1 MTPTDDAVIQIADRR
16 VLVFAADGPAVAAEA
31 DALDLIGAT
40 WGQEVDWLVLPAA
53 RLLAE
58 FLDLK
63 TGLAGAVLQKIV
75 TYGQRLAVVGD
86 IAAAEAASG
95 ALRDFVR
102 ESNRGDR
109 IWFVP
114 DMTAFETK
122 LRTR

>member
-1 MTPTDDAVIQIADRR
+1 MTSTDDRVIQIADRR
-16 VLVFAADGPAVAAEA
+16 ILAFAGDGPLVAAEA

-40 WGQEVDWLVLPAA
+40 WGQEIDWLALPAA
-53 RLLAE
+53 RLAPA

-86 IAAAEAASG
+86 IAAAEGASG

-114 DMTAFETK
+114 DMTAFEAK
-122 LRTR
+122 LRT

>member
-1 MTPTDDAVIQIADRR
+1 MT
-16 VLVFAADGPAVAAEA
+16 DGPVVAAEA

-40 WGQEVDWLVLPAA
+40 WGQEVDWLVLPLA
-53 RLLAE
+53 RLSAD
-58 FLDLK
+58 FLYLK

-75 TYGQRLAVVGD
+75 TYGQRLAIVGD

-95 ALRDFVR
+95 ALKDFVR

-114 DMTAFETK
+114 DMTAFEAR

>member
-1 MTPTDDAVIQIADRR
+1 MTSTDDRVIQIAERR
-16 VLVFAADGPAVAAEA
+16 ILAFAADGPPVAAEA

-40 WGQEVDWLVLPAA
+40 WGQEIDWLALPVA
-53 RLLAE
+53 RLAPA

-86 IAAAEAASG
+86 IAAAEGASG

-102 ESNRGDR
+102 EANRGDR

-114 DMTAFETK
+114 DMTAFEAK
-122 LRTR
+122 LRT

>member
-1 MTPTDDAVIQIADRR
+1 MTQSDDAVIQIADRR
-16 VLVFAADGPAVAAEA
+16 VMVFAAYGPAVAAEA
-31 DALDLIGAT
+31 DALDMIGAT
-40 WGQEVDWLVLPAA
+40 WGQEIDWLILPAA
-53 RLLAE
+53 RLSAG

-75 TYGQRLAVVGD
+75 TYGQRLAIVGD
-86 IAAAEAASG
+86 IAAAEAASS

-114 DMTAFETK
+114 DMTAFESK

>member
-1 MTPTDDAVIQIADRR
+1 MSQTDDAVIQMADHR
-16 VLVFAADGPAVAAEA
+16 VLVFAADGPVVAAEA

-40 WGQEVDWLVLPAA
+40 WGQEVDWLVLPLA
-53 RLLAE
+53 RLSAD

-75 TYGQRLAVVGD
+75 TYGQRLAIVGD

-95 ALRDFVR
+95 ALKDFVR

-114 DMTAFETK
+114 DITALEAK

>member
-1 MTPTDDAVIQIADRR
+1 MTPTDDAVIRIADRR
-16 VLVFAADGPAVAAEA
+16 VMVFAADGPAVTAEA

-40 WGQEVDWLVLPAA
+40 WGQEVDWLVLPTE
-53 RLLAE
+53 RLSPE

-63 TGLAGAVLQKIV
+63 TGLAGALLQKIV
-75 TYGQRLAVVGD
+75 TYGQRLAIVGD
-86 IAAAEAASG
+86 ITAAEAASG

-109 IWFVP
+109 IWFAP
-114 DMTAFETK
+114 DMTALEAR

>member
-16 VLVFAADGPAVAAEA
+16 VMVFAADGPPVSAEA

-40 WGQEVDWLVLPAA
+40 WGQEVDWLVLPAE
-53 RLLAE
+53 RLSPA

-75 TYGQRLAVVGD
+75 TYGQRLAIVGD

-114 DMTAFETK
+114 DMTAFEAR

>member
-1 MTPTDDAVIQIADRR
+1 MTQTDDAVIQIADRR
-16 VLVFAADGPAVAAEA
+16 VLVFAADGPPVAAEA

-40 WGQEVDWLVLPAA
+40 WGQEIDWLALPAV
-53 RLLAE
+53 RLSAE
-58 FLDLK
+58 FLELK

-75 TYGQRLAVVGD
+75 TYGQRLAIVGD

-114 DMTAFETK
+114 DMTAFEAK

>member
-16 VLVFAADGPAVAAEA
+16 VMVFAADGPPVSAEA

-40 WGQEVDWLVLPAA
+40 WGQDVDWLVLPAE
-53 RLLAE
+53 RLSPA

-75 TYGQRLAVVGD
+75 TYGQRLPIVGD
-86 IAAAEAASG
+86 ITAAEAASG

-114 DMTAFETK
+114 DMTAFEAR